1 MRKTYPDFVNKAY
14 DNVGSLSNF
23 GHVARDR
30 WDTFEIDGYRKLSD
44 VLKKSKDT
52 SWERLYVYYSDLYI
66 MIQFLSN
73 FDEKYELV
81 ENLNKE
87 TLTKLM
93 EDNLD
98 NPYINWDRI
107 YYHFE
112 DKYKYLHKF
121 GYLDR
126 WDTIVLNVLFK
137 FSRKL
142 KQENDFW

>member
-1 MRKTYPDFVNKAY
+1 MRKTYPEFIENAY
-14 DNVGSLSNF
+14 RCNF
-23 GHVARDR
+23 ANFANIGRDR

-52 SWERLYVYYSDLYI
+52 SWERLYVYNTDLYI
-66 MIQFLSN
+66 MIQFLAN
-73 FDEKYELV
+73 YDEKYELV

-126 WDTIVLNVLFK
+126 WGTIVLNVLFK

>member
-1 MRKTYPDFVNKAY
+1 MRKTYPEFIENAIR
-14 DNVGSLSNF
+14 DNFTNF
-23 GHVARDR
+23 ANIGKDR
-30 WDTFEIDGYRKLSD
+30 WDTFEIDGYRKLSN
-44 VLKKSKDT
+44 VLKKSKET
-52 SWERLYVYYSDLYI
+52 SWERLYVYYTDLYI
-66 MIQFLSN
+66 MIQFLAN
-73 FDEKYELV
+73 YDEKYELV

-112 DKYKYLHKF
+112 DKYKYKYKF
-121 GYLDR
+121 GYLDS

-137 FSRKL
+137 FSRRL
-142 KQENDFW
+142 NQENDFW

>member
-1 MRKTYPDFVNKAY
+1 MRTYPEFIENAY
-14 DNVGSLSNF
+14 IGNFANFKRVG
-23 GHVARDR
+23 RDR
-30 WDTFEIDGYRKLSD
+30 WDIFEIDGYRKLSD

-73 FDEKYELV
+73 FDEKYNID
-81 ENLNKE
+81 ENVNKE
-87 TLTKLM
+87 EFIKLM
-93 EDNLD
+93 EKNLN
-98 NPYINWDRI
+98 NPYINWDMI

-112 DKYKYLHKF
+112 DKYKYKHKF
-121 GYLDR
+121 GYLGSS
-126 WDTIVLNVLFK
+126 DTIVLNVLFK

>member
-1 MRKTYPDFVNKAY
+1 MRKIYPEFIENAHR
-14 DNVGSLSNF
+14 DNFTNF
-23 GHVARDR
+23 ANIGKDR
-30 WDTFEIDGYRKLSD
+30 WDTFEIDGYRKLSN
-44 VLKKSKDT
+44 VLKKSKET
-52 SWERLYVYYSDLYI
+52 SWKRLYVYYTDLYI
-66 MIQFLSN
+66 MIQFLAN
-73 FDEKYELV
+73 YDEKYELV

>member
-1 MRKTYPDFVNKAY
+1 MKMRKIYPEFIENAHR
-14 DNVGSLSNF
+14 DNFTNF
-23 GHVARDR
+23 ANIGKDR
-30 WDTFEIDGYRKLSD
+30 WDTFEIDGYRKLSN
-44 VLKKSKDT
+44 VLKKSKKT
-52 SWERLYVYYSDLYI
+52 SWERLYVYYTDLYI
-66 MIQFLSN
+66 MIQFLAN
-73 FDEKYELV
+73 YDEKYELV

-126 WDTIVLNVLFK
+126 WDTIVLSVLFK
-137 FSRKL
+137 FSRRL
-142 KQENDFW
+142 NQENDFW

>member
-1 MRKTYPDFVNKAY
+1 MRKTYPDFVDKAY
-14 DNVGSLSNF
+14 DNVGSASNF

-30 WDTFEIDGYRKLSD
+30 WDTFEIDGYRKLSN
-44 VLKKSKDT
+44 VLKKSKKT
-52 SWERLYVYYSDLYI
+52 SWERLYVYYTDLYI
-66 MIQFLSN
+66 MIQFLAN
-73 FDEKYELV
+73 YDEKYELV

-112 DKYKYLHKF
+112 DKYKYKYKF

>member
-1 MRKTYPDFVNKAY
+1 MRKTYPEFIENALR
-14 DNVGSLSNF
+14 DNFTNF
-23 GHVARDR
+23 ANIGKDR
-30 WDTFEIDGYRKLSD
+30 WDTFEIDGYRKLSN
-44 VLKKSKDT
+44 VLKKSKKT
-52 SWERLYVYYSDLYI
+52 SWERLYVYYTDLYI
-66 MIQFLSN
+66 MIQFLAN
-73 FDEKYELV
+73 YDEKYELV

-93 EDNLD
+93 EDDLD

-126 WDTIVLNVLFK
+126 WDTIVLSVLFK
-137 FSRKL
+137 FSRRL
-142 KQENDFW
+142 NQENDFW

>member
-1 MRKTYPDFVNKAY
+1 MRKIYPEFIENAHR
-14 DNVGSLSNF
+14 DNFTNF
-23 GHVARDR
+23 ANIGKDR
-30 WDTFEIDGYRKLSD
+30 WDTFEIDGYRKLSN
-44 VLKKSKDT
+44 VLKKSKET
-52 SWERLYVYYSDLYI
+52 SWERLYVYYTDLYI
-66 MIQFLSN
+66 MIQFLAN
-73 FDEKYELV
+73 YDEKYELV

-98 NPYINWDRI
+98 NSYINWDRI

-112 DKYKYLHKF
+112 DKYKYKYKF

-137 FSRKL
+137 FSRRL
-142 KQENDFW
+142 NQENDFW

>member
-1 MRKTYPDFVNKAY
+1 MRKTYPDFVDKAY
-14 DNVGSLSNF
+14 DNVGSASNF

-30 WDTFEIDGYRKLSD
+30 WDIFEIDGYRKLSD
-44 VLKKSKDT
+44 VLKKSKDI

-73 FDEKYELV
+73 FDEKYNID
-81 ENLNKE
+81 ENVNKE
-87 TLTKLM
+87 EFIKLM
-93 EDNLD
+93 EKNLN
-98 NPYINWDRI
+98 NPYINWDMI

-112 DKYKYLHKF
+112 DKYKYKYKF

>member
-1 MRKTYPDFVNKAY
+1 MNKSSHR
-14 DNVGSLSNF
+14 DNFANF
-23 GHVARDR
+23 ANIGKDR
-30 WDTFEIDGYRKLSD
+30 WDTFEIDGYRKLSNA
-44 VLKKSKDT
+44 LKKSKKT
-52 SWERLYVYYSDLYI
+52 SWERLYVYYTDLYI
-66 MIQFLSN
+66 MIQFLAN
-73 FDEKYELV
+73 YDEKYELV

-112 DKYKYLHKF
+112 DKYKYKYKF

-137 FSRKL
+137 FSRRL
-142 KQENDFW
+142 NQENDFW

>member
-1 MRKTYPDFVNKAY
+1 MRKTYPEFIENAY
-14 DNVGSLSNF
+14 RCNF
-23 GHVARDR
+23 ANFANIGRDR
-30 WDTFEIDGYRKLSD
+30 WDTFEIDGYRKLSN
-44 VLKKSKDT
+44 VLKKSKET
-52 SWERLYVYYSDLYI
+52 SWERLYVYNTDLYI
-66 MIQFLSN
+66 MIQFLAN
-73 FDEKYELV
+73 YDEKYELV

>member
-1 MRKTYPDFVNKAY
+1 MRKTYPEFIENALR
-14 DNVGSLSNF
+14 DNFTNF
-23 GHVARDR
+23 ANIGKDR
-30 WDTFEIDGYRKLSD
+30 WDAFEIDGYRKLSN
-44 VLKKSKDT
+44 VLKKSKET
-52 SWERLYVYYSDLYI
+52 SWERLYVYYTDLYI
-66 MIQFLSN
+66 MIQFLAN
-73 FDEKYELV
+73 YDEKYELV

-112 DKYKYLHKF
+112 DKYKYKYKF

>member
-1 MRKTYPDFVNKAY
+1 MRKIYPEFIENAHR
-14 DNVGSLSNF
+14 DNFTNF
-23 GHVARDR
+23 ANIGKDR
-30 WDTFEIDGYRKLSD
+30 WDTFEIDGYRKLSN
-44 VLKKSKDT
+44 VLKKSKKT
-52 SWERLYVYYSDLYI
+52 SWERLYVYYTDLYI
-66 MIQFLSN
+66 MIQFLAN
-73 FDEKYELV
+73 YDEKYELV

>member
-1 MRKTYPDFVNKAY
+1 MRKIYPEFIENAHR
-14 DNVGSLSNF
+14 GNF
-23 GHVARDR
+23 ANFANIGKDR
-30 WDTFEIDGYRKLSD
+30 WDTFEIDGYRKLSN
-44 VLKKSKDT
+44 VLKKSKET
-52 SWERLYVYYSDLYI
+52 SWERLYVYYTDLYI
-66 MIQFLSN
+66 MIQFLAN
-73 FDEKYELV
+73 YDEKYELV

-126 WDTIVLNVLFK
+126 WDTIVLSVLFK
-137 FSRKL
+137 FSRRL
-142 KQENDFW
+142 NQENDFW

>member
-1 MRKTYPDFVNKAY
+1 MRKIYPEFIENAHR
-14 DNVGSLSNF
+14 DNFTNF
-23 GHVARDR
+23 ANIGKDR
-30 WDTFEIDGYRKLSD
+30 WDTFEIDGYRKLSN
-44 VLKKSKDT
+44 VLKKSKET
-52 SWERLYVYYSDLYI
+52 SWERLYVYYTDLYI
-66 MIQFLSN
+66 MIQFLAN
-73 FDEKYELV
+73 YDEKYELV

-112 DKYKYLHKF
+112 DKYDYKYKF

-137 FSRKL
+137 FSRRL
-142 KQENDFW
+142 NQENDFW

>member
-1 MRKTYPDFVNKAY
+1 MRKIYPEFIENAHR
-14 DNVGSLSNF
+14 DNFTNF
-23 GHVARDR
+23 ANIGKDR
-30 WDTFEIDGYRKLSD
+30 WDTFEIDCYRKLSN
-44 VLKKSKDT
+44 VLKKSKKT
-52 SWERLYVYYSDLYI
+52 SWERLYVYYTDLYI
-66 MIQFLSN
+66 MIQFLAN
-73 FDEKYELV
+73 YDEKYELV

-112 DKYKYLHKF
+112 DKYKYKYKF
-121 GYLDR
+121 GYLGR